1 MKSVY
6 ILFVALFFLLSGCQ
20 NKPFK
25 SQAVQEREAINLR
38 ISASMRNADMC
49 RDELE
54 KSEPKFSMIEK
65 EIIAVKKDN
74 PAKFNLMTSTAFLTS
89 EQKEIFKDFLSK
101 NYKCRQLRIAGFS
114 GLPHYKIFI
123 EDYNKLDALYIKVLT
138 DQITIGQLNQ
148 AFTELNEKM
157 ISNLSDA
164 DRELDDRLRG
174 FHDREIS
181 EIQRKQE
188 ADRQYYLE
196 FQRTLNQKNQQNQ
209 QNETNQLNKIKQTDF
224 ACQQRCMNQGSLWD
238 FCEKMCS
245 Y

>member
-6 ILFVALFFLLSGCQ
+6 ILFIALFFVLSGCQ

-54 KSEPKFSMIEK
+54 KSEPKFSIIEK
-65 EIIAVKKDN
+65 EIITIKKDN

-101 NYKCRQLRIAGFS
+101 NYKCRQLRIVGFS
-114 GLPHYKIFI
+114 GLPHYKIMI
-123 EDYNKLDALYIKVLT
+123 EDYNKIDALYIKALT

-148 AFTELNEKM
+148 GWTEITEKGN
-157 ISNLSDA
+157 SNLIEA
-164 DRELDDRLRG
+164 NRELDDRLRG
-174 FHDREIS
+174 SHDREVS
-181 EIQRKQE
+181 DIQRKQE

-196 FQRTLNQKNQQNQ
+196 YQRTLNQQNQ
-209 QNETNQLNKIKQTDF
+209 QNQINQMKKPKQTDF
-224 ACQQRCMNQGSLWD
+224 ACQQKCLKQGSLWD
-238 FCEKMCS
+238 YCEQVCS